1 MELTQETSKNSQ
13 LKNMKLIM
21 MYTLPIL
28 IIGAIIFGS
37 YYTARRMAWAFGFSP
52 TITLIVV
59 VAVLLLSMTAMMAI
73 MRGNYTSFLSH
84 IISNTSNII
93 LGVAMFLICSLL
105 IVDLTHLFA
114 KFQPLTFGLIT
125 VGLTLAITLFSLWN
139 AKYTRVVKQEI
150 VLNNLEQNLRIAQLS
165 DIHLGHYWGKN
176 KARKLVD
183 MIKNQ
188 NVDLVVITGDMFDGR
203 IRLNSDVVEPFKE
216 LDMPIYFIEGN
227 HDGYSGSRDIKN
239 LLIKND
245 IIVLSNELVEYKG
258 LQIVGLDYLLPDLES
273 VDQFHAPPS
282 NLTMKEVLPSLGID
296 KNRAS
301 IMLHH
306 NPVGAKYASEN
317 GINLYLAGHTHAGQL
332 FPATLVASMMF
343 EFNKGLY
350 KYDDTLQVYVS
361 QGTGTFG
368 PPMRLG
374 TNSELTIIDLK
385 GN

>member
-1 MELTQETSKNSQ
+1 
-13 LKNMKLIM
+13 MKLIM
-21 MYTLPIL
+21 MYALPLL
-28 IIGAIIFGS
+28 IIGAMIFGS
-37 YYTARRMAWAFGFSP
+37 YYTARRLAWAFGFSP

-59 VAVLLLSMTAMMAI
+59 IAILLVSMVSMMGI
-73 MRGNYTSFLSH
+73 MRGNYTSLFSH
-84 IISNTSNII
+84 ILSNTSNII
-93 LGVAMFLICSLL
+93 LGVAMFLICILFV
-105 IVDLTHLFA
+105 VDLVHLFA

-125 VGLTLAITLFSLWN
+125 VGLTLVITLFSLWN
-139 AKYTRVVKQEI
+139 AQYTRVVKQEI
-150 VLNNLEQNLRIAQLS
+150 TLNNLQENLRIAQLT
-165 DIHLGHYWGKN
+165 DIHLGHYWDKN
-176 KARKLVD
+176 KVKKLVD
-183 MIKNQ
+183 IIKTQ
-188 NVDLVVITGDMFDGR
+188 DVDLVVITGDMFDGR
-203 IRLNSDVVEPFKE
+203 IRLNSDVVAPFKE

-245 IIVLSNELVEYKG
+245 IVVLSNELVEYKG
-258 LQIVGLDYLLPDLES
+258 LQIVGLDYLLPDIES

-282 NLTMKEVLPSLGID
+282 NLTIKEVLPSLGID

-306 NPVGAKYASEN
+306 NPVGANYASKN

-343 EFNKGLY
+343 KYNKGLY
-350 KYDDTLQVYVS
+350 KYDDTLQIYVS

-374 TNSELTIIDLK
+374 TKSELTIIDLK
-385 GN
+385 SL